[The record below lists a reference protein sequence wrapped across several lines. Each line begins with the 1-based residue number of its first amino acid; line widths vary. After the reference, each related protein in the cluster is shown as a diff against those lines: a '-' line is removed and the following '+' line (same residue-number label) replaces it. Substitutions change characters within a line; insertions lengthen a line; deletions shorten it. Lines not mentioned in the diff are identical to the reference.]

1 MILRFEA
8 GQHKTLTMILPYV
21 TMILI
26 QSKVDGFNV
35 KKLALKSIR
44 LTVSLSNF
52 HEALHFFGSKTRK
65 EKMKVKLEQEEGGD
79 G

>member
-44 LTVSLSNF
+44 LTVSLPNF
-52 HEALHFFGSKTRK
+52 HEALHFFRFEDKKGKDES
-65 EKMKVKLEQEEGGD
+65 
-79 G
+79 